1 MMLNCCLGM
10 RNVTDGVSGAAGG
23 AGNIV
28 SCGNVVGKK
37 QIQINFR
44 FSIDVKQL

>member
-1 MMLNCCLGM
+1 MMLNCCPGM
-10 RNVTDGVSGAAGG
+10 ENVTDGVLGAAGE

-37 QIQINFR
+37 QI
-44 FSIDVKQL
+44 